1 MIEFKPTINE
11 DVRRLL
17 MSTEET
23 VPASWIAP
31 IVKMDPRVIIKY
43 AREGKWNLGAY
54 VVSGSHVK
62 FFRRDFLQKCGYVLE
77 EESPP
82 RTLTDLLE
90 EAIELIRVQNALLT
104 ETLARITKKDPLAA
118 ATADGSEK
126 GVSDV

>member
-1 MIEFKPTINE
+1 MIDFKPTINE
-11 DVRRLL
+11 DVQRLL

-23 VPASWIAP
+23 IPASWIAP

-54 VVSGSHVK
+54 VVSGTHVK
-62 FFRRDFLQKCGYVLE
+62 FFRRDFLQKCGYLL

-82 RTLTDLLE
+82 RTTDDLLE
-90 EAIELIRVQNALLT
+90 ELIELIRVQNALLT

-126 GVSDV
+126 GVSAV

>member
-11 DVRRLL
+11 DLRRLL

-62 FFRRDFLQKCGYVLE
+62 FFRRDFLQKCGYLLE

-82 RTLTDLLE
+82 RTTDDLLE
-90 EAIELIRVQNALLT
+90 EMIELIRVQNALLT
-104 ETLARITKKDPLAA
+104 EALARITKKDPLAVA
-118 ATADGSEK
+118 AANGSEK